1 MARTARTLP
10 VENAPAP
17 WPEVASEDKLTE
29 IARAFVLRL
38 KVALG
43 DESIRAVAARAG
55 MSHVTVLK
63 ILGGRAWP
71 DLATIARLEL
81 ALDTDLYS
89 SVEVRAKRSGR

>member
-1 MARTARTLP
+1 MARTARALP
-10 VENAPAP
+10 VENAPSP
-17 WPEVASEDKLTE
+17 WPEAASDDTLTE

-38 KVALG
+38 RTAIG

-55 MSHVTVLK
+55 VSHVTVLK
-63 ILGGRAWP
+63 ILSGRAWP

-89 SVEVRAKRSGR
+89 SSNLRGTASG